1 MILKIRDANGNV
13 QEIVTI
19 RGEDGK
25 NYVLTEADKQEIA
38 SMVAAIMSAQP
49 AALTTEDWVFT
60 LEDGST
66 VTKAVHVG

>member
-25 NYVLTEADKQEIA
+25 NYVLTDADKQEIA
-38 SMVAAIMSAQP
+38 SMVATLMSAQT